1 VGQALKELKSEHRVL
16 LSGTPLQNNIAELFM
31 LLHFLDK
38 AKFGNLEEFEDQFK
52 DLSHE
57 KQVGPCVSPS
67 NAFQIGVLI
76 LEPFGDSIASQ
87 PLHPGGIARP

>member
-1 VGQALKELKSEHRVL
+1 MRFVSIVQVLKELKSEHRVL

-38 AKFGNLEEFEDQFK
+38 GKFANLEEFEDQFK

-57 KQVGPCVSPS
+57 KQVGFVCQLFLCKIHR
-67 NAFQIGVLI
+67 AKT
-76 LEPFGDSIASQ
+76 
-87 PLHPGGIARP
+87 